1 MTDAILRRPK
11 EAILTPIAR
20 RTPRRVHPLGL
31 TMAGLVPGL
40 GAALAAATGHS
51 FLAVGL
57 WLLNRLIDGLDGTL
71 ARQQGRQSDLGGY
84 IDLLADFVVYAAVPV
99 GLAVHH
105 DSRAAW
111 VAVCV
116 LLASFY
122 VNTISWSYL
131 SAIAERR
138 RAMAADRLTSIELPG
153 GLVEGAETVVF
164 FTAMLLLPTWTPVLC
179 WVMAVAVAVTILQ
192 RLAWAVR
199 AL

>member
-1 MTDAILRRPK
+1 M
-11 EAILTPIAR
+11 
-20 RTPRRVHPLGL
+20 
-31 TMAGLVPGL
+31 
-40 GAALAAATGHS
+40 
-51 FLAVGL
+51 
-57 WLLNRLIDGLDGTL
+57 
-71 ARQQGRQSDLGGY
+71 
-84 IDLLADFVVYAAVPV
+84 
-99 GLAVHH
+99 
-105 DSRAAW
+105 
-111 VAVCV
+111 CV

-138 RAMAADRLTSIELPG
+138 RAVADDRLTSIELPG

>member
-31 TMAGLVPGL
+31 TIAGLVPGL
-40 GAALAAATGHS
+40 GAALAAAAGHS
-51 FLAVGL
+51 LLAVGL

-84 IDLLADFVVYAAVPV
+84 LDLLADFVVYAAVPV

-111 VAVCV
+111 VAVSV

-122 VNTISWSYL
+122 VNTISWAYL

-138 RAMAADRLTSIELPG
+138 SADPDRLTSITLPG

-164 FTAMLLLPTWTPVLC
+164 FAAMLLIPAWTPVLC
-179 WVMAVAVAVTILQ
+179 WVMAAAVAVTIVQ